1 MLRIRNVL
9 EKKGTDIW
17 SVAPASTAYEALEI
31 MADKNIGALMVVRE
45 GKLVGVFSERDYARK
60 VILKG
65 RLSKDTLIA
74 ELMTRDVY
82 SVTPDDTIEECMA
95 LMSAAHCRH
104 MPVLENDQLIGVVSI
119 GDIVN
124 AIIDDQDIKIQDLK
138 NYISGGYYA
147 LKTKK

>member
-1 MLRIRNVL
+1 MLRIRDVL
-9 EKKGTDIW
+9 KKKGTDIW
-17 SVAPASTAYEALEI
+17 SVAPGATAYEALEI
-31 MADKNIGALMVVRE
+31 MADKNVGALMVVGE

-65 RLSKDTLIA
+65 KLSRDTLIA

-95 LMSAAHCRH
+95 LMSATHCRH

-119 GDIVN
+119 GDIVD
-124 AIIDDQDIKIQDLK
+124 AIIIDQNIKIQDLK
-138 NYISGGYYA
+138 NYITGGYYA
-147 LKTKK
+147 PKTKK